1 MSAWRRAR
9 PSVRV
14 AILGPYALQGN
25 RISGGPEAVVVQL
38 ADGLSR
44 LPGLEVHVFTTSGRT
59 VQDSVQQRD
68 GVTVHTLRLRHV
80 PRWTL
85 VRANAAALA
94 HAVRRMAP
102 DVAHAHS
109 AGTYADAALSS
120 GAPAVITV
128 HGVISQEAQVF
139 RRYGLTWR
147 QNLSWRYEE
156 WYERRCL
163 ARATDVIAI
172 SPYVATFYRS
182 MTPARMH
189 LVENPVADAYF
200 DLPDATQPATILCAA
215 RIIKRKNVLG
225 LLHAFAELRQSQPD
239 ARLRLAGEEHSE
251 AEYAAQCRQF
261 VDERGLHEAVS
272 FLGWLDED
280 AMQAE
285 YSRCACLALPSWQ
298 ETAPVAIEQAM
309 AAGKVVVA
317 SDVGGVR
324 HLLAGGQAGLLV
336 QPGDNAGLAAA
347 LRQVMQD
354 DALRQRLGQA
364 ARSEAERRFRASA
377 VAQQTAAVYEE
388 IIAWC
393 KLP

>member
-1 MSAWRRAR
+1 M
-9 PSVRV
+9 RV
-14 AILGPYALQGN
+14 AILGAYSLQDN

-38 ADGLSR
+38 ADGLRR
-44 LPGLEVHVFTTSGRT
+44 LPGLEVHIFTTSSRAG
-59 VQDSVQQRD
+59 QDNIQQRA

-85 VRANAAALA
+85 VRANARALA
-94 HAVRRMAP
+94 QAVRRVAP

-128 HGVISQEAQVF
+128 HGIIRQEAQVF

-147 QNLSWRYEE
+147 ESLSWQYEE
-156 WYERRCL
+156 WYERRSL
-163 ARATDVIAI
+163 ARAADVIAI
-172 SPYVATFYRS
+172 SPYVATFYRA
-182 MTPARMH
+182 MTQAHMH

-200 DLPDATQPATILCAA
+200 NLPDAAQPGVILCAG
-215 RIIKRKNVLG
+215 RIIRRKNILG
-225 LLHAFAELRQSQPD
+225 LLQAFGDLRRIAPQ
-239 ARLRLAGEEHSE
+239 ARLRLAGDEHSE
-251 AEYAAQCRQF
+251 PEYAAQCRQF
-261 VDERGLHEAVS
+261 VAEQGLGEVVS
-272 FLGWLDED
+272 FLGWLDES

-317 SDVGGVR
+317 SDVGGVP

-336 QPGDNAGLAAA
+336 RPDDSAGLAEA
-347 LRQVMQD
+347 LRQAVQD
-354 DALRQRLGQA
+354 DVLRQRLGQV
-364 ARSEAERRFRASA
+364 ARCEAEKRFRSSV

-388 IIAWC
+388 IIARR
-393 KLP
+393 LARSGDRPER